1 MREVDSASKQAYKPD
16 SVPLTGWRSSI
27 WDARYR
33 APHAAYPEVKGN
45 EQLPVPEGTPSCLA
59 LLPVGVAWPA
69 LSPAPP
75 VVSYTTFSPLRPG
88 SLIRGSLIQGRG
100 LFLWPFPRVAPPGCY
115 PASPPVESGLSSPG
129 MDDVPQARP
138 PGRLRPLAL
147 HIHYTR
153 E

>member
-1 MREVDSASKQAYKPD
+1 MPSQCSLRKQMREVDSASKQAYKPD

-75 VVSYTTFSPLRPG
+75 VVSYTTFSPLPELLRRYVSVALSVGLPRLAV
-88 SLIRGSLIQGRG
+88 SQHRALRSPDFPHPDNTRGATAQ
-100 LFLWPFPRVAPPGCY
+100 
-115 PASPPVESGLSSPG
+115 PAWTPLSS
-129 MDDVPQARP
+129 
-138 PGRLRPLAL
+138 
-147 HIHYTR
+147 
-153 E
+153 